1 MIPLNHTALIV
12 LAAGRSSRMGMPKAL
27 AVFEGRTL
35 LAHVLKMPL
44 VGRFGD
50 VVVVLGHDAEAIAAE
65 VAAHGVRNV
74 VNPVPDRG
82 RTGSVQTGLH
92 ALGPKIEAAF
102 VQPVDCPVVR
112 AETYLALC
120 EAMDDADVAVPM
132 LVRQETGGEPRRG
145 HPPLVA
151 ARCFPHILAAAAV
164 APLRELL
171 EGPGVRRRLV
181 PVEDPGVLVNVNRPE
196 DLRNIPSSGRS
207 DLVE

>member
-35 LAHVLKMPL
+35 LAHALEMPL
-44 VGRFGD
+44 VARFGD
-50 VVVVLGHDAEAIAAE
+50 VVVVLGHDAEAIAPV
-65 VAAHGVRNV
+65 VAAQGVRYV

-82 RTGSVQTGLH
+82 RTGSVQTGLR

-112 AETYLALC
+112 EETYLALC
-120 EAMDDADVAVPM
+120 AAMGDADVAVPT
-132 LVRQETGGEPRRG
+132 LVRRGAGEEPRRG

-151 ARCFPHILAAAAV
+151 ARWFPRILAAAAD

-171 EGPGVRRRLV
+171 EGPGMRRRLV

-196 DLRNIPSSGRS
+196 DLRNLPSSGRG